1 MDMRR
6 RLIAAGSVADRST
19 VMDVAERIAKAV
31 YSLIDLPAQ
40 AQQALDLIR
49 TGELLFYDLL
59 ICRAAGMCVFFISG
73 AMSGSRH

>member
-1 MDMRR
+1 M
-6 RLIAAGSVADRST
+6 AGSVADRST
-19 VMDVAERIAKAV
+19 VMDVAERIAQAM

-49 TGELLFYDLL
+49 TGELLLYYLL
-59 ICRAAGMCVFFISG
+59 ICRAAVMRVFFITV